1 MWERLSEGLNAACGP
16 SRDVNGWKKVWADY
30 KNHVKVKCRRNKNSI
45 SGTGGG
51 PNNFCSINV
60 AVNGM
65 SGTSDF
71 GARNISSESPTS
83 AIVTGVENVEQSNI
97 IILNDELLQPPE
109 PSYEELNTY
118 TPHRSRRKQDGTKND
133 VLLHK
138 QVENQIAFQ
147 ENSLKILTAIDRN
160 QKNFNTTLKEINNNI
175 ADVKKYQKRNCDLKE
190 RKLKLAKEKFEF
202 MEKMELEKS
211 KRKMAH
217 LELKKQIFELESAKH
232 AIIN

>member
-51 PNNFCSINV
+51 PNNFCSLTVEEQKVSDLLSINV

-160 QKNFNTTLKEINNNI
+160 QKIVILF
-175 ADVKKYQKRNCDLKE
+175 
-190 RKLKLAKEKFEF
+190 
-202 MEKMELEKS
+202 
-211 KRKMAH
+211 
-217 LELKKQIFELESAKH
+217 LKKLIITSLTLRSIKSET
-232 AIIN
+232 AI